1 MIIHFSKKFF
11 IPDFLRQIK
20 FVAPHVVSIVEE
32 RIFDMTGV
40 KIITRICESSP
51 VYKFHKWSTFW
62 TNDLGNNCLFF
73 FLYLLS
79 LIVALILIVAGTA
92 CWAELVTVTTW
103 NYGEIWRT
111 MKNLTPKI
119 ERIYWL
125 VSVAQLRLFSFNMP
139 INEVP
144 SAEMECLKTSA
155 LSKSIADTS
164 SCFQAFL

>member
-1 MIIHFSKKFF
+1 MATFSQSLIAIMLSGQIFKKQFLQYQIVIHSKNGINNFSKRFF

-62 TNDLGNNCLFF
+62 TNDLGKNCLF

-79 LIVALILIVAGTA
+79 LIVALILIVARTA
-92 CWAELVTVTTW
+92 CWAELDTVPTC
-103 NYGEIWRT
+103 NYGFGQ
-111 MKNLTPKI
+111 
-119 ERIYWL
+119 
-125 VSVAQLRLFSFNMP
+125 SVWMYGEF
-139 INEVP
+139 
-144 SAEMECLKTSA
+144 
-155 LSKSIADTS
+155 DT
-164 SCFQAFL
+164 